1 MRTRLIATVAMCALA
16 LPAVALDGP
25 EDPVRAI
32 YGDLGVPDTA
42 AEADRWLA
50 RDVAAAYKV
59 ALRADEPKPST
70 DFDWRYGSQDYDI
83 TEVSVGPTPWAD
95 DVAAAVLD
103 LPERQRQVVVLRYVL
118 DLDLATIAGIVGISV
133 GGVKN
138 ALHHGR
144 STLERR
150 LAAAD
155 HLDPEATT

>member
-83 TEVSVGPTPWAD
+83 TEVSVGRGVMRTLGRVTVADVPVTFRNFNQPTQTVTWTLCLGRKGWRVAD
-95 DVAAAVLD
+95 VRGTDSEGVWSIRQMLD
-103 LPERQRQVVVLRYVL
+103 LPTDPLRC
-118 DLDLATIAGIVGISV
+118 
-133 GGVKN
+133 
-138 ALHHGR
+138 
-144 STLERR
+144 
-150 LAAAD
+150 
-155 HLDPEATT
+155 

>member
-1 MRTRLIATVAMCALA
+1 MRTRLIATVAVCALA

-32 YGDLGVPDTA
+32 YGDLGVPDTT

-83 TEVSVGPTPWAD
+83 TEVSVGRGVMRTLGRVTVADVPVSFRNFNQPTQTVTWTLCLGRNGWRVAD
-95 DVAAAVLD
+95 VRGTDSDGDWSIRQMLD
-103 LPERQRQVVVLRYVL
+103 LPTDTLRC
-118 DLDLATIAGIVGISV
+118 
-133 GGVKN
+133 
-138 ALHHGR
+138 
-144 STLERR
+144 
-150 LAAAD
+150 
-155 HLDPEATT
+155 